1 MREPRGLLSQNH
13 LQVGGLETHP
23 SLSLHRVA
31 LVLSSRFT
39 SSFGEDA
46 GTSPE
51 EFEAYRTGPKLA
63 VTRCL
68 CLRRLVFQ
76 GQQCWREYY
85 QWCGLLHGAVRA
97 TYFLA
102 IAVRC
107 KIWQKYYDQSK
118 GKAKAWNSESDST
131 VGRAYREESCRVVVR
146 ARGILWPPTRTPLSF
161 SKYRAP
167 VAHMPE

>member
-1 MREPRGLLSQNH
+1 MLLMSFFPFVVFMREPRGLLSQNH

-68 CLRRLVFQ
+68 CLRRLGFP
-76 GQQCWREYY
+76 RS
-85 QWCGLLHGAVRA
+85 AV
-97 TYFLA
+97 LA
-102 IAVRC
+102 RILP
-107 KIWQKYYDQSK
+107 
-118 GKAKAWNSESDST
+118 
-131 VGRAYREESCRVVVR
+131 VVR
-146 ARGILWPPTRTPLSF
+146 ASARSCACDVLPGNCCEVQDLAEVL
-161 SKYRAP
+161 
-167 VAHMPE
+167 